1 MVDVSGHV
9 LKRCTDIPEEMLVLF
24 SPDNPLQLVSS
35 NIGAGENSNSHNSSM
50 KHVPDSEGENSTPT
64 VGLTR
69 AVSVIGTF
77 GYMVRFLKFF
87 QCVMFIL
94 FAYEIYRL
102 PR

>member
-1 MVDVSGHV
+1 MDVSGHV

-24 SPDNPLQLVSS
+24 SPDTPLQPVSS

-50 KHVPDSEGENSTPT
+50 KHVPDSEGENSTPAV

-77 GYMVRFLKFF
+77 GYMVRFLK
-87 QCVMFIL
+87 L
-94 FAYEIYRL
+94 F
-102 PR
+102 